1 MTTLAPITP
10 QDAAIRLK
18 SGRVTLVDIREADE
32 HAREHIAGAV
42 SMPLSALEKG
52 HINLAAHGDVVFHCK
67 SGMRTST
74 NCARLATHVEGPAF
88 MLEGGLDAW
97 KRAGLGVRK
106 KAGAPIELMRQVQI
120 VIGLFVLTGIALTLT
135 VHPGFIV
142 IPAFMG
148 AGLTFA
154 GLSGWCGMAKLIA
167 LAPWNRQAA

>member
-1 MTTLAPITP
+1 MTTLATIKP
-10 QDAAIRLK
+10 QDAAARVK
-18 SGRVTLVDIREADE
+18 SGRATLVDIREADE
-32 HAREHIAGAV
+32 HAREHIAGAL
-42 SMPLSALEKG
+42 SMPLSALEKS
-52 HINLAAHGDVVFHCK
+52 HVNLVPQGDVIFHCK

-97 KRAGLGVRK
+97 KRAGLAVRK

-120 VIGLFVLTGIALTLT
+120 VIGLFVLTGIALSLT
-135 VHPGFIV
+135 VHPGFIA